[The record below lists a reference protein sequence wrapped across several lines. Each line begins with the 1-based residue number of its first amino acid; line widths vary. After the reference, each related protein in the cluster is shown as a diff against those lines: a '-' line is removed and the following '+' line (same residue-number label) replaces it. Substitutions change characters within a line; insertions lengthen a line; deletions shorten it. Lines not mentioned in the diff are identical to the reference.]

1 MSDRVSEFCDGIH
14 EQLESLQSRMD
25 VLKANTG
32 SSWNSLQRRLIEVR
46 KKNEANHLESAE
58 ARVRLERWAHN
69 RTSEAKDTINCWIA
83 NRETKLLASRAQAA
97 EECAETALLLAQA
110 SIDDTER
117 MILEAIAARLDAD
130 AVSDH

>member
-1 MSDRVSEFCDGIH
+1 MSDRVSEFCDGVH

-25 VLKANTG
+25 VFKANIG
-32 SSWNSLQRRLIEVR
+32 SSWNSLQLRLIEVR
-46 KKNEANHLESAE
+46 KKNEADQVEAAE
-58 ARVRLERWAHN
+58 ARVRLELWSHN

-117 MILEAIAARLDAD
+117 MILEAIAARLDVD
-130 AVSDH
+130 SVSDH